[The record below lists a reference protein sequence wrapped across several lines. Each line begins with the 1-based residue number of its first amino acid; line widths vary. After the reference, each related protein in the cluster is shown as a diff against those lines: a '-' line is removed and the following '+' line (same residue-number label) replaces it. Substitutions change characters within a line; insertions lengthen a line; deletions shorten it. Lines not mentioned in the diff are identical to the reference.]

1 MPLKCQYCKSILSCD
16 STLIRH
22 QKTVKKCIEIQLNF
36 DKNDHKNELLEN
48 KDKDNSDDIII
59 NELLNLKDNI
69 INELRN
75 QNNEYKIKIKELEL
89 WKETTIKELKIS
101 NSINN
106 TSKNNINS
114 NNNINNILLYTPDLS
129 RENIQKVCE
138 MINPEILMK
147 EDGLASLFVEQIAK
161 DKDGNYGIINTNK
174 KNICYQFKNKNGE
187 IIKDSN
193 GLKSTQ
199 IFIELSRIQIEEN
212 LKKIENKKNMDLTD
226 YSVIEENVMDEKK
239 LKKNIGIKLHIDNV
253 KNDIIKQD
261 LIKKGKIKEY
271 KNEMKDELEK
281 LELELKNTRNE
292 KINWKNIKIY
302 FNGLEIIDLD
312 SSKLYKNTE
321 EHELKNTRNEKIN
334 CENIKINFTGL
345 EIIDLDSSRLYK
357 NTEEHEIKVLYY
369 GIERSNSITTYDDE
383 KNKFIQYEKEKI
395 KSNFIIENYKKIK
408 LLEKD
413 LKYLDNNKWYMKKR
427 MKDERKEIIKIRK
440 KNEKLEEKSI
450 QEDNE
455 EIFKLIRKEFYW
467 KN

>member
-292 KINWKNIKIY
+292 KIN
-302 FNGLEIIDLD
+302 
-312 SSKLYKNTE
+312 
-321 EHELKNTRNEKIN
+321 